1 MKIKDIR
8 TTLEG
13 LILPLVPGAKMIRTD
28 VPKPTVRPSFKIDV
42 LPVSGGAAC
51 DGAREY
57 EADIDIW
64 YYPKD
69 AHRPRDECDTVAGQ
83 LLDTLGDGFAVG
95 DVWLPLD
102 DTVEVD
108 TSQGVLVAQLGVS
121 WVETA
126 AETGEPME
134 ELIYNGEELTT

>member
-1 MKIKDIR
+1 MKIREIR
-8 TTLEG
+8 GALAA
-13 LILPLVPGAKMIRTD
+13 LLLPLAQGAEVMRPDDK
-28 VPKPTVRPSFKIDV
+28 KPLKRPSFKIDV

-57 EADIDIW
+57 EAEVDIW
-64 YYPKD
+64 YYPKSGD
-69 AHRPRDECDTVAGQ
+69 RPRDECDTVAEQ
-83 LLDTLGDGFAVG
+83 LLDTLGEGFAVG
-95 DVWLPLD
+95 GVWLPID
-102 DTVEVD
+102 NIIEVD
-108 TSQGVLVAQLGVS
+108 TSQGVLVAQFGVS

>member
-8 TTLEG
+8 AALTA
-13 LILPLVPGAKMIRTD
+13 LILPLVEGAKIIRSD
-28 VPKPTVRPSFKIDV
+28 VPKPVVRPSFKIDV
-42 LPVSGGAAC
+42 LPVGGGAAC
-51 DGAREY
+51 DGVREY

-64 YYPKD
+64 YYPKSGD
-69 AHRPRDECDTVAGQ
+69 RPRDECDTVAEQ
-83 LLDTLGDGFAVG
+83 LLDTLGEGFAVG
-95 DVWLPLD
+95 GVWLPID
-102 DTVEVD
+102 DTIEVD
-108 TSQGVLVAQLGVS
+108 TSQGVLVAQFGVS

>member
-1 MKIKDIR
+1 MKIREIR
-8 TTLEG
+8 GALAA
-13 LILPLVPGAKMIRTD
+13 LVLPLAQGAEVMRPD
-28 VPKPTVRPSFKIDV
+28 EDKPVKRPSFKIDV

-51 DGAREY
+51 AGAREY
-57 EADIDIW
+57 ETDIDIW

-69 AHRPRDECDTVAGQ
+69 AQHPRDECDAVAEQ

-95 DVWLPLD
+95 GIWLPLD
-102 DTVEVD
+102 DAVEID
-108 TSQGVLVAQLGVS
+108 TSQGVLVAQFSTS

-134 ELIYNGEELTT
+134 ELTYNGEELIT

>member
-1 MKIKDIR
+1 MRSKDIR
-8 TTLEG
+8 TALEA
-13 LILPLVPGAKMIRTD
+13 LILPLVPGANMLRTD
-28 VPKPTVRPSFKIDV
+28 VPKPAVRPSFKIDV

-69 AHRPRDECDTVAGQ
+69 AQRPRDECDTVAGQ
-83 LLDTLGDGFAVG
+83 LQDALSDGFAVG
-95 DVWLPLD
+95 GVWLPID
-102 DTVEVD
+102 DTIEVD

-126 AETGEPME
+126 TETGEYME
-134 ELIYNGEELTT
+134 TLNYNGEELTT

>member
-1 MKIKDIR
+1 MKMRDIR
-8 TTLEG
+8 AALTA
-13 LILPLVPGAKMIRTD
+13 LILPLVEGAKILRTD
-28 VPKPTVRPSFKIDV
+28 VPKPAVRPSFKIDV
-42 LPVSGGAAC
+42 LPVSGGPAS

-64 YYPKD
+64 YYPKSSD
-69 AHRPRDECDTVAGQ
+69 RPRDECDTVAEQ
-83 LLDTLGDGFAVG
+83 LLDTLGEGFAVG
-95 DVWLPLD
+95 GIWLPLD
-102 DTVEVD
+102 EDITID
-108 TSQGVLVAQLGVS
+108 TSQGVLVAQFGVS

>member
-1 MKIKDIR
+1 MKIRDIR
-8 TTLEG
+8 GALAA
-13 LILPLVPGAKMIRTD
+13 LLLPLVQGAEVMRPD
-28 VPKPTVRPSFKIDV
+28 EDKPVKRPSLKIDV

-108 TSQGVLVAQLGVS
+108 TSQGVLVAQFGIS

>member
-1 MKIKDIR
+1 MKIKEIR
-8 TTLEG
+8 AALTA
-13 LILPLVPGAKMIRTD
+13 LILPLVEGAKILRSD
-28 VPKPTVRPSFKIDV
+28 VPKPTVRPAFKIDV
-42 LPVSGGAAC
+42 LPVSGGSAC

-57 EADIDIW
+57 EADIEIW

-95 DVWLPLD
+95 GVWIPLD
-102 DTVEVD
+102 EDASCD
-108 TSQGVLVAQLGVS
+108 SSQDVLVVQFTAS

-126 AETGEPME
+126 EETGEPME
-134 ELIYNGEELTT
+134 TLIYNGEELTE